1 MSTATY
7 AAPLRAVP
15 TPPTKE
21 RFAFLLAVRRR
32 AQRALDAAL
41 ALPRGAAGW
50 ALRHLR
56 ALLDGATDRRVLAWA
71 GARLTDTL
79 RLVRGIGLVPLAASV
94 LSTPPVWRAAVRL
107 AGAAGSA
114 LAALGRGAW
123 TRISSLLHRGG
134 STGARIA
141 HALSSAGTALAGAAG
156 AAAARTA
163 AQPVIDTVECLGGLV
178 RPVSHSVVTH
188 RLLSLLVPTMWL
200 RIAVE
205 LIALPLL
212 LVPALPGRV
221 RPDAAGTPPLAPV
234 APVHPTPAENPSAP
248 AHQPAAD
255 GHGTPLAD
263 PAPDDEP
270 LNRAERRAHQQ
281 DQARTRRAQTRH

>member
-7 AAPLRAVP
+7 TAPLRAVP
-15 TPPTKE
+15 APPTRE
-21 RFAFLLAVRRR
+21 RFAFLLALRRR
-32 AQRALDAAL
+32 AHQALDAAL

-56 ALLDGATDRRVLAWA
+56 ALLDGATDRRGLAWA

-94 LSTPPVWRAAVRL
+94 LSTPPVWRTAVRL
-107 AGAAGSA
+107 AGAAGSG

-123 TRISSLLHRGG
+123 ARISSLLHRTG

-141 HALSSAGTALAGAAG
+141 RALSSAGSALAQVVG
-156 AAAARTA
+156 AAAAHPA
-163 AQPVIDTVECLGGLV
+163 AQPVIQAVECLGGLV
-178 RPVSHSVVTH
+178 RPVSHGVVTH
-188 RLLSLLVPTMWL
+188 RLLGLLVPTTWL
-200 RIAVE
+200 RLAVE
-205 LIALPLL
+205 IVALPLL
-212 LVPALPGRV
+212 LVHALPGEARS
-221 RPDAAGTPPLAPV
+221 DAAGTPPLAPV
-234 APVHPTPAENPSAP
+234 QPSPTENPTTPTDA
-248 AHQPAAD
+248 QAAGD

-263 PAPDDEP
+263 SADADEP